1 MMGGDAATEATMA
14 EPAIKTSSHRIRWG
28 RWLAGFVLLVI
39 VGALIGY
46 QIVPSFSD
54 WVNDVLG
61 SLSIGE

>member
-1 MMGGDAATEATMA
+1 MA

-28 RWLAGFVLLVI
+28 RWLAGFVVLVI

>member
-1 MMGGDAATEATMA
+1 MA
-14 EPAIKTSSHRIRWG
+14 EPAIKAARHHIRWG
-28 RWLAGFVLLVI
+28 RWLAGFVVLVI

-46 QIVPSFSD
+46 QIVPPFSD